1 MQYLLAAAAE
11 EAAAG
16 RLKLFFSYLAH
27 VQPLKIP
34 SSFSF
39 LICRL
44 FRVFMRFVLPR
55 HLANWFFLVQHPTTH
70 PPLDSRSHRG
80 SSVASL
86 SARFHTTL
94 LLLILRV
101 DLAIMSNTYQ
111 LEVRLGRPLATLSI
125 SIGTVRHSSAS
136 AFSGTP
142 MDQWC
147 NLGVGVSNVVFKCL

>member
-1 MQYLLAAAAE
+1 M
-11 EAAAG
+11 G

-27 VQPLKIP
+27 VRPLKIP

-55 HLANWFFLVQHPTTH
+55 HLANWFFLVQHPMTH

-136 AFSGTP
+136 ASSGTP

-147 NLGVGVSNVVFKCL
+147 NLGKGVSYVVFKCL